1 MRASQAAFIYQALVR
16 TGEWLE
22 VDESM
27 MLGSGIRGDR
37 VEHCSVR
44 ELKWRYD
51 KWYLRLC
58 HEDSYHITVD
68 TEKIQVPH
76 VINWNSALVE
86 SEFHPNAP
94 DRSAGPR
101 TPPFLLTDENIKF
114 TPDQAITFPVFIP
127 TIPQFIDSCLYFV
140 VGSMDKPHRRPTPP
154 YTDLSYMEQYLVL
167 DSPHQQDKLLAKVK
181 NREGLVE
188 YFAHRQR
195 FKEGRMKRMMERR
208 AKHAVYSEPEKE
220 VSFGT
225 SMIGG

>member
-1 MRASQAAFIYQALVR
+1 VRASQAAFIYQALVR

>member
-1 MRASQAAFIYQALVR
+1 MRASQAAFIYQALVQ

-22 VDESM
+22 ADESM
-27 MLGSGIRGDR
+27 MLGPGIRGDR
-37 VEHCSVR
+37 MEHRSVR
-44 ELKWRYD
+44 GLKWRYD
-51 KWYLRLC
+51 ERYLRLC

-76 VINWNSALVE
+76 VINWSSALVE
-86 SEFHPNAP
+86 SEFHPNVP

-101 TPPFLLTDENIKF
+101 TRPFLLTDENFKF
-114 TPDQAITFPVFIP
+114 TPNQAITFPVFTP
-127 TIPQFIDSCLYFV
+127 TIPQFIDSCLHFV
-140 VGSMDKPHRRPTPP
+140 VDSMDKLYRRPTLP

-188 YFAHRQR
+188 YFTHRQR

-208 AKHAVYSEPEKE
+208 ARHAVYSEPEKE
-220 VSFGT
+220 V
-225 SMIGG
+225 